1 VHLFLYGT
9 LMTGEPGYEALK
21 LAHRLKLVGRDRIP
35 GALHDLGD
43 YPGLVAD
50 GAGIVH
56 GELYADPGPRLL
68 AELDEYELYDPAS
81 PATSEFVRTRVTTL
95 DQGVEAWVYA
105 YNGDVAGM
113 PMITSGDWKASK

>member
-9 LMTGEPGYEALK
+9 LMTGEQGYRELR
-21 LAHRLKLVGRDRIP
+21 LERRLKLIGRDRIW

-43 YPGLVAD
+43 YPGFVAD

-56 GELYADPGPRLL
+56 GELHADPDPRLL

-81 PATSEFVRTRVTTL
+81 PATSEFVRMRVPTL
-95 DQGVEAWVYA
+95 HHGVEVWVYA
-105 YNGDVAGM
+105 YMGDVSGM
-113 PMITSGDWKASK
+113 PLITSGDWKIR

>member
-9 LMTGEPGYEALK
+9 LMTGEPGYGALN
-21 LAHRLKLVGRDRIP
+21 LAHRLKLVGRDRVV
-35 GALHDLGD
+35 GTLHDLGD

-56 GELYADPGPRLL
+56 GELYADPGPHLL
-68 AELDEYELYDPAS
+68 AELDAYELYDPSS

-95 DQGVEAWVYA
+95 DHGAEAWVYA
-105 YNGDVAGM
+105 YNGDVSGM
-113 PMITSGDWKASK
+113 PPITSGNWKASE